1 MGATEVHGR
10 YSCFCFISTPKH
22 IPIHYHTVDG
32 CEILHQLVDGLSSY
46 NPIIYTVSCFIVTN
60 SYPGWWFGFRVAIH
74 SLGCHAAL
82 ENYCQSKRSKPFC
95 LRFRSQGFVRSRHD
109 SGISKEELA
118 VLSRLRYSSRIFFV
132 RILTFPEGTPWQER
146 LCGTLARPVVEFT
159 FNRATPV
166 RGGIHLLVGQ
176 SWWNI
181 CKIWTLA
188 CELTKTRMFIHS
200 FGSRHVCWV
209 LCLIE
214 VADPNTTF
222 WVGSIS

>member
-95 LRFRSQGFVRSRHD
+95 LRFRSQGFVGSRHD
-109 SGISKEELA
+109 SWFSTMAWNFQRRASCIEQTEVLFTYFFCKDFDISRGHSLA
-118 VLSRLRYSSRIFFV
+118 GATLWN
-132 RILTFPEGTPWQER
+132 PGTP
-146 LCGTLARPVVEFT
+146 CGGVYL
-159 FNRATPV
+159 
-166 RGGIHLLVGQ
+166 Q
-176 SWWNI
+176 
-181 CKIWTLA
+181 
-188 CELTKTRMFIHS
+188 
-200 FGSRHVCWV
+200 SRHTGAGGGYI
-209 LCLIE
+209 CLWGSLGE
-214 VADPNTTF
+214 TYATF
-222 WVGSIS
+222 EP

>member
-1 MGATEVHGR
+1 MRLWKT
-10 YSCFCFISTPKH
+10 
-22 IPIHYHTVDG
+22 TVRANVPSPFVWGLD
-32 CEILHQLVDGLSSY
+32 LKVLLVPDMTLD
-46 NPIIYTVSCFIVTN
+46 
-60 SYPGWWFGFRVAIH
+60 FRLWH
-74 SLGCHAAL
+74 
-82 ENYCQSKRSKPFC
+82 
-95 LRFRSQGFVRSRHD
+95 
-109 SGISKEELA
+109 GISKEELA
-118 VLSRLRYSSRIFFV
+118 VLSIYWGTLHVFFFW
-132 RILTFPEGTPWQER
+132 ILTFPEGTPWQER

-181 CKIWTLA
+181 CNIWTLA

-209 LCLIE
+209 LCLID

-222 WVGSIS
+222 WVGSISQRRQTTRVG